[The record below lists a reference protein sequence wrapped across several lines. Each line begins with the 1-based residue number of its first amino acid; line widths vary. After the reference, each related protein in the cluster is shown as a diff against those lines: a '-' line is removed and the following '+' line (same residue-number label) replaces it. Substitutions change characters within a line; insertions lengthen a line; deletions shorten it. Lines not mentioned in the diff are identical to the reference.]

1 MHKGEGT
8 HLLPFILLCMQT
20 TYDSFFFSSNLVY
33 YADEM
38 GRNKILS
45 VFVSLKTLLNFASI
59 PFFNSFAAS

>member
-1 MHKGEGT
+1 MT
-8 HLLPFILLCMQT
+8 P
-20 TYDSFFFSSNLVY
+20 FFFSSNLVY

-38 GRNKILS
+38 GRNEILS

>member
-8 HLLPFILLCMQT
+8 HLLPFILLGMQMT
-20 TYDSFFFSSNLVY
+20 PFFFSSNLVY

>member
-1 MHKGEGT
+1 MHKGEGHT
-8 HLLPFILLCMQT
+8 FSLLFYLVCKPRM
-20 TYDSFFFSSNLVY
+20 SPFFFSSNLVY